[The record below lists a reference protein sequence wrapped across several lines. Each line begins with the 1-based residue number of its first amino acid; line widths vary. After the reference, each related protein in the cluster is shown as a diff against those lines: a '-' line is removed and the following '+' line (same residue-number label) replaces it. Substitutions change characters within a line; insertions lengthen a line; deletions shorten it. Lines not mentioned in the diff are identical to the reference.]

1 MRDGVSW
8 QRSLAQDLTSL
19 RDQHGVNI
27 VVCLLSDAEL
37 RSLGVDRNYAKIV
50 QSHGLQLLRLPIV
63 EMFAPDSMALA
74 QSVLNELLHLVE
86 GGQSAVI
93 HCRGGVGRAGMLGAC
108 LLLLLGEARSSLEAI
123 ALVRKRRCK
132 TAVESRSQETFVHRF
147 AETLKQAE
155 DHEEEEGTGVQT
167 AQEGAEGAEG
177 GRGRRREERAD
188 AVRVTCAPPAPVPAS
203 SRTAT
208 RAALLKPTVGAEGSR
223 GKATVRGERAAV
235 GCVEGVLGGA
245 GGGPRIARAVSSRAV
260 SSRAVT
266 VSSRAM
272 RLERGASVPVMAE
285 AKRGAA

>member
-1 MRDGVSW
+1 MP
-8 QRSLAQDLTSL
+8 
-19 RDQHGVNI
+19 
-27 VVCLLSDAEL
+27 DAEE
-37 RSLGVDRNYAKIV
+37 VCIV
-50 QSHGLQLLRLPIV
+50 RP
-63 EMFAPDSMALA
+63 
-74 QSVLNELLHLVE
+74 
-86 GGQSAVI
+86 
-93 HCRGGVGRAGMLGAC
+93 
-108 LLLLLGEARSSLEAI
+108 
-123 ALVRKRRCK
+123 
-132 TAVESRSQETFVHRF
+132 
-147 AETLKQAE
+147 ETLKQAE